1 MAVSVYDLLL
11 PFIRFLPGEEDRLHH
26 MYIDFNAGLGA
37 RPMQAKTIAIQRP
50 IDHVRERSYEGLIT
64 AMEYSGTL

>member
-1 MAVSVYDLLL
+1 
-11 PFIRFLPGEEDRLHH
+11 